1 MKTLHIL
8 LPVLLVFAF
17 CLPGYGDSANAA
29 YDRGVQAEKSNNYD
43 AAFEAYK
50 QAHELKPKDPKF
62 ETAYTRLRFQC
73 ANEHVRNGQ
82 LLRDAGKLEEALT
95 EFEKAALIDHSSFI
109 AQQEVRRTNDMI
121 RKQAQSHEPQ
131 TARPVSPLAK
141 LAEEAPG
148 PVELQQ
154 IPDTPTNLRMS
165 ETADKVYK
173 VLAKLAGLNVLFDP
187 DYHPPKI
194 TIELNDVTPREALD
208 MVALQSKSF
217 WQPVSSNTIFV
228 AGDSSGKKKDLQGN
242 VMKTF
247 YLKNVSTPT
256 ELQEAANTVKG
267 ILDVTKMQLV
277 PNQSA
282 VILRGTPAQLILAE
296 KLFADIDKPKA
307 EVVIDVAVMQVSRD
321 KLHTLGVNP
330 PTSASIVATPSG
342 PVVTGGNSPPASSGG
357 NFTLNT
363 IGSLNADNFQVSF
376 PGATLSFLMSD
387 SNTKLI
393 QNPEIRALDNEKA
406 TLKIGD
412 RVPIATGSFA
422 PGIGGG
428 AVSPLVNTQFQYLD
442 VGVNID
448 IVPHV
453 HSEDDVTLKM
463 VLEISSVTGTQNI
476 GGISQP
482 VIGQR
487 RIEHETRLRDGEVNL
502 LGGILETTETNSLS
516 GYPWLTKIPILKYL
530 FGQESKDQRENE
542 IVFAI
547 TPHILRAQ
555 ELNDQNLRLVDVGT
569 GNSVELRPSSSR
581 SAVARGKQNDPN
593 AAKSAAPNGSP
604 ATPQKTPAPQNSST
618 PQTPALPQ
626 QNQAGTAKVVPT
638 NQPPTSAPP
647 QNSQTGTPP
656 ANTAMS
662 RPPSTSPALPQTA
675 RAPSS
680 PPSQGAPDPCPF
692 GQHSVGVQNGVV
704 NCAFD

>member
-1 MKTLHIL
+1 
-8 LPVLLVFAF
+8 VFAF

-29 YDRGVQAEKSNNYD
+29 YERGVQAEKSNNYD

-62 ETAYTRLRFQC
+62 ETSYTRLRFQC

-148 PVELQQ
+148 PIELQQ

-217 WQPVSSNTIFV
+217 WQPVSANTIFV

-307 EVVIDVAVMQVSRD
+307 EVVIDVAVMQISRD

-342 PVVTGGNSPPASSGG
+342 PIITGGNSNAGANGG

-363 IGSLNADNFQVSF
+363 IGNLTANNFQVSF

-487 RIEHETRLRDGEVNL
+487 RIEHETRLKDGEVNL

-530 FGQESKDQRENE
+530 FGQEAKDQRENE

-547 TPHILRAQ
+547 TPHIVRAQ

-593 AAKSAAPNGSP
+593 AAKAAAPNGSP
-604 ATPQKTPAPQNSST
+604 AAPQKAPVPQNSST

-638 NQPPTSAPP
+638 NQPPGTPP
-647 QNSQTGTPP
+647 QNSQAGTPP
-656 ANTAMS
+656 AANTAMS
-662 RPPSTSPALPQTA
+662 RPPTPSQALPQTA

-680 PPSQGAPDPCPF
+680 PPSMAPPTQAGADPCPY